1 MSSLN
6 FQELSY
12 VSKIELMLRGDS
24 RPTRQVKEEATER
37 HPQRP
42 VLDAKRVHDSNTPQ
56 EPTRKASTLERSRA
70 ALPTK
75 PRLEEPLQAADASVE

>member
-24 RPTRQVKEEATER
+24 SPTRQVQEEATER
-37 HPQRP
+37 HPQGP
-42 VLDAKRVHDSNTPQ
+42 VLNARRVHYSNTPQ
-56 EPTRKASTLERSRA
+56 EPTREPRTLEHSRA

-75 PRLEEPLQAADASVE
+75 PRLEERLQAAGALVE